1 MYSLFIDL
9 RPDFFFSLR
18 EVVYRQMLSNEVLL
32 LSKVNCSSERSLLGF
47 QRPTVTKSNP
57 DKVCSTLY
65 GFETARKSNYEWI
78 LTYMWKK

>member
-9 RPDFFFSLR
+9 RPDFFLLLR

-47 QRPTVTKSNP
+47 QKDQRPLSQIQRKFVRLSMDLKRQEKATTS
-57 DKVCSTLY
+57 
-65 GFETARKSNYEWI
+65 GF
-78 LTYMWKK
+78 